1 MTLDIAH
8 HFSLQPTGIRTDFP
22 KGHTP
27 RNKGWQKKTPVL
39 GVEGMCPYA
48 GAHFEKQHND

>member
-27 RNKGWQKKTPVL
+27 CNKGWQKKTPVL
-39 GVEGMCPYA
+39 GVEGMCLYA